1 MQYCLLN
8 VTNANDVFRY
18 VLQGANVTLKIK
30 PDKKQACQIYATKE

>member
-8 VTNANDVFRY
+8 VTNANGVFQY

-30 PDKKQACQIYATKE
+30 PDKKQTYQIYAAKE